1 MEPGFPGFQS
11 SQESAMTQAT
21 VEATR
26 EKLLKDFNM
35 VIAET
40 EDLLKS
46 AAAAGG
52 DKANVWRANVEQN
65 LKAAKDKLVDLE
77 EAALAK
83 TKAAADA
90 TDHYVHDNPWQAIGV
105 TAGVSVIVGITI
117 GLLLNR
123 K

>member
-1 MEPGFPGFQS
+1 
-11 SQESAMTQAT
+11 MTQAT

-52 DKANVWRANVEQN
+52 DKANVWRASVEQN

-77 EAALAK
+77 EAAVAK
-83 TKAAADA
+83 TKAAAQA
-90 TDHYVHDNPWQAIGV
+90 TDNYVHENPWQTVGV
-105 TAGVSVIVGITI
+105 AAGVSVIVGITI

-123 K
+123 R

>member
-1 MEPGFPGFQS
+1 
-11 SQESAMTQAT
+11 MTQST
-21 VEATR
+21 TEVTR
-26 EKLLKDFNM
+26 EKLLQDFNL

-40 EDLLKS
+40 EELLKS

-65 LKAAKDKLVDLE
+65 LKVAKEKLVQLE
-77 EAALAK
+77 ETAVAR
-83 TKAAADA
+83 TKAAAQA
-90 TDHYVHDNPWQAIGV
+90 TDTYVHDNPWQSIGV

-123 K
+123 R